1 MQPKVVQSIMEIN
14 ITVQRL
20 TLILMWRMRSIRGK
34 LGSLERLWRLLNWEK
49 WTILGW
55 CRHFSEVHILKYSN
69 FPHRLV
75 C

>member
-55 CRHFSEVHILKYSN
+55 CRRFSKVHILK
-69 FPHRLV
+69 
-75 C
+75 

>member
-55 CRHFSEVHILKYSN
+55 CRHFSEVHILK
-69 FPHRLV
+69 
-75 C
+75 